1 MNIQNLRN
9 DYLKIIE
16 ESENTE
22 IKDYIKQIVEEVL
35 SEMKNVSEDISETK
49 DPSAEIKKELKKA
62 GYELVG
68 KSNALV
74 QTYSKIWQD
83 NPNYV
88 NSHKISVD
96 TVNGTWKASE
106 DKKLKLDAA
115 EGETMNLKSYLDKA
129 AKGMKTK

>member
-1 MNIQNLRN
+1 MNIQNLRE
-9 DYLKIIE
+9 DYINIIK
-16 ESENTE
+16 ESENAE
-22 IKDYIKQIVEEVL
+22 IKDYIKQIVKEVL
-35 SEMKNVSEDISETK
+35 SEDISEAK

-96 TVNGTWKASE
+96 TVNGTWKALE
-106 DKKLKLDAA
+106 DKKLKLGAA